1 MDRAVSC
8 SATMIGVRYTA
19 RELWDFVKAT
29 NSYIEDGVLK
39 PGVPGVQESTA
50 FLTEFCGLLLDAKP
64 DLENAPLPLYF
75 TVPVAGKGSLDV
87 VFTKRS
93 AFLRRVLIPQC
104 VVSEDDIPP
113 DMWIPEEPPGTAA
126 PGGDR
131 DTEADVEMFN
141 RRADFVEQLHQGEEC
156 CPDPGQAADVPGL
169 SCDEL
174 DIIVE
179 AIKSFAVDDDEE
191 TLETVEALLRNRVHE
206 QFQRAEIVEA
216 LNGTPLTVES
226 KRRIA
231 EALQEGEA
239 LSDDAQLTRR
249 QLEEQGSLD
258 RPAAEDE
265 AAAEAAA
272 ILRAIDESA
281 RLVSGVGLPRVTPL
295 RQLTWTTLYKW
306 SREACCL
313 GDGECEELLSHE
325 CSDRGGDPQ
334 GQGADCIP
342 PGPCDPPTPA
352 GGGGPKA
359 PKSVGPEF

>member
-29 NSYIEDGVLK
+29 NSYI
-39 PGVPGVQESTA
+39 
-50 FLTEFCGLLLDAKP
+50 
-64 DLENAPLPLYF
+64 
-75 TVPVAGKGSLDV
+75 LDV

-93 AFLRRVLIPQC
+93 AFLGRVLIPQC

-113 DMWIPEEPPGTAA
+113 DMWIPEEPPGTAT

-131 DTEADVEMFN
+131 DTEADVETFN

-156 CPDPGQAADVPGL
+156 CPDPGQAADVPAL

-226 KRRIA
+226 KRRIV

-295 RQLTWTTLYKW
+295 RQLTWATLYKW

-313 GDGECEELLSHE
+313 DGACEELLSHE
-325 CSDRGGDPQ
+325 CSDRGGAPQ
-334 GQGADCIP
+334 GHGTDCIP
-342 PGPCDPPTPA
+342 PGPCDPPPPA